1 VRLTPY
7 EFEYDVY
14 ADEFVDAVEF
24 WRNGFTDNSEES
36 VCDRRKL
43 LNDIDITLGLCRCYV
58 KYFREEDVFADFQTC
73 ADACSFLPLKVID
86 QESGGIEW

>member
-1 VRLTPY
+1 MRLTPY

-24 WRNGFTDNSEES
+24 LRNGSTDDREES

-43 LNDIDITLGLCRCYV
+43 LNDIDITLGLYRYYV
-58 KYFREEDVFADFQTC
+58 KCFREEDVFADFQTC
-73 ADACSFLPLKVID
+73 ADACSFPSLKVIG
-86 QESGGIEW
+86 QESGRIEW